1 MSAEQPPSEGW
12 WPPDKDDIRSRVAD
26 VNDGVLAVAGLAEG
40 LSLVLETHSLPT
52 IVTVAAIAGAVSIG
66 GAKYAETAAEREVQ
80 QELIRTEQYLLEL
93 SPDEELEELV
103 QHFRGKGVS
112 EETAR
117 RVADELNAADALTA
131 QLETEYEIL
140 TPGEP
145 FKEAFASSL
154 SFLAG
159 ALVTVLI
166 AITVPRVWVEEYI
179 LLGVLLSLSVT
190 AVVLSRLGGTR
201 VWTSILRSV
210 SIGLGAMGASLL
222 VGALIG

>member
-1 MSAEQPPSEGW
+1 MPARAQP
-12 WPPDKDDIRSRVAD
+12 RR
-26 VNDGVLAVAGLAEG
+26 GV
-40 LSLVLETHSLPT
+40 
-52 IVTVAAIAGAVSIG
+52 G
-66 GAKYAETAAEREVQ
+66 GTRPAF
-80 QELIRTEQYLLEL
+80 
-93 SPDEELEELV
+93 P
-103 QHFRGKGVS
+103 GKGVS
-112 EETAR
+112 ETAR

-131 QLETEYEIL
+131 QLETEYGIHEIL

>member
-1 MSAEQPPSEGW
+1 MSADGTRWRLSKE
-12 WPPDKDDIRSRVAD
+12 DIRARVAD

-131 QLETEYEIL
+131 QLETEYGIHEIL